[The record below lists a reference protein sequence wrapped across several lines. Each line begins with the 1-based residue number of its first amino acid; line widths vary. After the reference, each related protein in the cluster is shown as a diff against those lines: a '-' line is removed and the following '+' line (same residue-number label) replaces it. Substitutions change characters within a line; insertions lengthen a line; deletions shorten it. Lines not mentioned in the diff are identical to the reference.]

1 MRDFCSM
8 LEDVSVNIG
17 ELFQDINNRI
27 DKKQMKP
34 NHEIQKFLAKKL
46 CLCPFSVPHSRF
58 NSDMFTVPYLIRQ

>member
-34 NHEIQKFLAKKL
+34 NHEIQKFLAKK
-46 CLCPFSVPHSRF
+46 FR
-58 NSDMFTVPYLIRQ
+58 N